1 MKVEYNTRDAKGND
15 FVKEVEIK
23 QFAVNQVEF
32 VCPICHRH
40 VFEGVELKKA
50 VSANFTDW
58 AYVDDYVC
66 KPCSELLSLFF
77 YSYSVENGKIRLYNV
92 REIYSNIMRKHE
104 LPFKFIITKSQ
115 KKHLF
120 YLATENLS
128 DKEFAI
134 QLETET
140 IFTNRERMKTLF
152 DFIECMITLGAGKR
166 LMLEGKLP
174 RDILLK
180 PFGTKAISFLQEE
193 LRKSREIQIPLHCG
207 QKREITEEE
216 AICCIIS
223 TLKI

>member
-1 MKVEYNTRDAKGND
+1 M
-15 FVKEVEIK
+15 
-23 QFAVNQVEF
+23 
-32 VCPICHRH
+32 CPICHRH
-40 VFEGVELKKA
+40 VFEGVEFKKA

-58 AYVDDYVC
+58 GYVDDYVC

-128 DKEFAI
+128 DEEFAI

-140 IFTNRERMKTLF
+140 IFTNRNRMKTLF
-152 DFIECMITLGAGKR
+152 DFVECMITLGAGKR